1 MSVLDRY
8 NSWRK
13 HNRSAYELRS
23 LSDRSLADIG
33 AQRNKIDEYVNRKLG
48 E

>member
-13 HNRSAYELRS
+13 HNRAANTLRT
-23 LSDRSLADIG
+23 LSDRALADIG
-33 AQRNKIDEYVNRKLG
+33 ASRNQIDDYVSRKLG